1 MKKYLLAIACFF
13 SVGFASA
20 QIHKVA
26 LFDFHTLIGDTIK
39 NIDGSVREIVNIR
52 TVNLTPMLTFGQSS
66 VLSISDTQFKS
77 KDVTFVAS
85 RSTNNLWSEINQNIS
100 PNWCGISI
108 PRFASLIFE
117 VPEDCEIDSVN
128 MQKMRNYSALG
139 SMSVDTDN
147 SNNYL
152 GGETSFGIID
162 FGVWSARKTVDGK
175 SVPIH
180 GINRLTFFNGGY
192 YDALISAIEVHY
204 WSPADVLTYS
214 TISPAID
221 EETDPFTGYKLT
233 FDEEIKLQEGA
244 EFVVKDADEEVV
256 ATLTAKVEGRVLTLT
271 PEAPITKPGTY
282 TLYVSTGAIRHKVDK
297 NQEEYN
303 KAFTATFSVK
313 DHPDTF
319 LYSDIT
325 TAEGKVKTL
334 PQQIVMTF
342 PSAIGSTTLET
353 IDLMNDETVAKTA
366 TVSIDSK
373 DATKLVL
380 QFDADIT
387 EEGTYTLTFPENSIK
402 AADEFHYN
410 KALTLTYNV
419 VNYDVPSAELVA
431 KADSLLALTGVGYP
445 KTNATARTT
454 LVAVAAAKDSDVKAY
469 TDAIAA
475 YIATDDVMLP
485 HYNKYYTIAK
495 VASPDADTKNYIGY
509 ADEALVS
516 TTAEADAHHFL
527 FVDVEGDRCIQLADG
542 KQMKIQLA
550 KTVDA
555 ENPEKVFGLMDVT
568 IEGFTDESEGA
579 GYVLNQ
585 VFSPEPDYTPVI
597 TPVAGDI
604 ADVTR
609 ITVTIPVAESVKY
622 NKQRPVQILRRKESI
637 LTPIDVITKPI
648 TTVGNT
654 LVIDVNFVRDD
665 TLVVSIPKGA
675 ISFYSIDHEIEVD
688 SISVEYRNKYIY
700 TFDYSIYN
708 THSTDTAH
716 KSEEMNSMGFFSDTD
731 LFINPERCVTYL
743 QTLEGRNLFN
753 GTLKKG
759 EIFRFGKEYSLL
771 TFDFGTEFNETNL
784 PDGTYVF
791 GIEKGSFGDAL
802 FGEYL
807 NDPTPANKAKCKLNN
822 VVSFIYMISN
832 IETGINDLRNN
843 GAATEIYDISGRRVA
858 APAKAGLYI
867 IGGKK
872 VIVK

>member
-1 MKKYLLAIACFF
+1 MI
-13 SVGFASA
+13 
-20 QIHKVA
+20 QRVA
-26 LFDFHTLIGDTIK
+26 TFDFHTLVGDTVK
-39 NIDGSVREIVNIR
+39 DNKGNVVSIDNIR
-52 TVNLTPMLTFGQSS
+52 SASLNPTVYMGNES
-66 VLSISDTQFKS
+66 VWPLDGKDFSFVAD
-77 KDVTFVAS
+77 DVTFSVKRGP
-85 RSTNNLWSEINQNIS
+85 RSLSNVINMNIK
-100 PNWCGISI
+100 PNWCGLQLTGGSYFSLNVPSTCSLDSI
-108 PRFASLIFE
+108 EWAS
-117 VPEDCEIDSVN
+117 
-128 MQKMRNYSALG
+128 M
-139 SMSVDTDN
+139 
-147 SNNYL
+147 
-152 GGETSFGIID
+152 
-162 FGVWSARKTVDGK
+162 
-175 SVPIH
+175 
-180 GINRLTFFNGGY
+180 GY
-192 YDALISAIEVHY
+192 YDNTGGIIIDESTKYGSINFTFWSAGMDNSENPAPLKGITTMTFLNYSGKDAVMSGIKVFY
-204 WSPADVLTYS
+204 TSPADVLEYS
-214 TISPAID
+214 TIAPAID
-221 EETDPFTGYKLT
+221 EETDPFTGYVLT
-233 FDEEIKLQEGA
+233 FAEDITVAENA
-244 EFVVKDADEEVV
+244 EFVVKDADEAVV
-256 ATLTAKVEGRVLTLT
+256 ATLVAKAEGKTLTLT

-282 TLYVSTGAIRHKVDK
+282 TLYVSAGAIRHKVNK

-342 PSAIGSTTLET
+342 SSAIGSTTLET
-353 IDLMNDETVAKTA
+353 IDLMKNETSAKTA
-366 TVSIDSK
+366 TVSIDSE

-410 KALTLTYNV
+410 KAFTLTYNV

-431 KADSLLALTGVGYP
+431 KADNLLALTGVGYP

-454 LVAVAAAKDSDVKAY
+454 LVAVTAAEDSDVKAY

-568 IEGFTDESEGA
+568 IEGFTDESEGT

-585 VFSPEPDYTPVI
+585 VFSPEPDYTVVLSP
-597 TPVAGDI
+597 
-604 ADVTR
+604 ADEQLDVLTE
-609 ITVTIPVAESVKY
+609 ITVTIPEATTIKY
-622 NKQRPVQILRRKESI
+622 NKTLPVQMLVKKDEQFINADEIIKSVKAAGNVLTIKIELKENGVYQ
-637 LTPIDVITKPI
+637 LD
-648 TTVGNT
+648 
-654 LVIDVNFVRDD
+654 
-665 TLVVSIPKGA
+665 IPEGA
-675 ISFYSIDHEIEVD
+675 ITFYSIDHDVTVKAITATYD
-688 SISVEYRNKYIY
+688 ISRRYGLQYDLTSV
-700 TFDYSIYN
+700 YSVYN
-708 THSTDTAH
+708 TLNTDVPH
-716 KSEEMNSMGFFSDTD
+716 KSAEMNNVGFYCIDTE
-731 LFINPERCVTYL
+731 LFINPDKCVAYL
-743 QTLEGRNLFN
+743 QTELGRNLFT
-753 GTLKKG
+753 GTLIKSNTVWG
-759 EIFRFGKEYSLL
+759 NENRSTLS
-771 TFDFGTEFNETNL
+771 FDFGTEFNETNL

-791 GIEKGSFGDAL
+791 GVEMGSFGDSNY
-802 FGEYL
+802 GEYL
-807 NDPTPANKAKCKLNN
+807 ANPTSANKAKSHVNHVLSFTYE
-822 VVSFIYMISN
+822 VSN
-832 IETGINDLRNN
+832 TETGINDLRNN

>member
-1 MKKYLLAIACFF
+1 MC
-13 SVGFASA
+13 
-20 QIHKVA
+20 
-26 LFDFHTLIGDTIK
+26 
-39 NIDGSVREIVNIR
+39 
-52 TVNLTPMLTFGQSS
+52 
-66 VLSISDTQFKS
+66 
-77 KDVTFVAS
+77 
-85 RSTNNLWSEINQNIS
+85 
-100 PNWCGISI
+100 
-108 PRFASLIFE
+108 
-117 VPEDCEIDSVN
+117 
-128 MQKMRNYSALG
+128 
-139 SMSVDTDN
+139 SM
-147 SNNYL
+147 
-152 GGETSFGIID
+152 
-162 FGVWSARKTVDGK
+162 
-175 SVPIH
+175 
-180 GINRLTFFNGGY
+180 GY
-192 YDALISAIEVHY
+192 YDCTGGIVIDEDTQYGDMHYGFWRAGLESEQNPIALKGISTMTFRNFSGMDAVMSGIKVFY
-204 WSPADVLTYS
+204 TSPADVLEYS
-214 TISPAID
+214 TIAPAID
-221 EETDPFTGYKLT
+221 EETDPFTGYVLT
-233 FDEEIKLQEGA
+233 FAEDITVAENA
-244 EFVVKDADEEVV
+244 EFVVKDADEAVV
-256 ATLTAKVEGRVLTLT
+256 ATLEAKAEGKTLTLT

-282 TLYVSTGAIRHKVDK
+282 TLYVSAGAIRHKVTK

-319 LYSDIT
+319 LYSEIT

-342 PSAIGSTTLET
+342 PSAIGSTTFAT
-353 IDLMNDETVAKTA
+353 IDLMKDETTAKTA
-366 TVSIDSK
+366 NVSIDGG

-410 KALTLTYNV
+410 KAFTLTYNV
-419 VNYDVPSAELVA
+419 VGYDVPSAKLVA

-445 KTNATARTT
+445 KTNATARTA
-454 LVAVAAAKDSDVKAY
+454 LVAVAAAENSDVKAY

-495 VASPDADTKNYIGY
+495 VASPDAETKNYIGY
-509 ADEALVS
+509 AEEALVS
-516 TTAEADAHHFL
+516 TTTEADAHHFL

-568 IEGFTDESEGA
+568 IEGFTDESEGV
-579 GYVLNQ
+579 GYVIEQTL
-585 VFSPEPDYTPVI
+585 SSDPDYTPVI

-604 ADVTR
+604 ADVTK

-622 NKQRPVQILRRKESI
+622 NKQRPVQILRNKENK

-654 LVIDVNFVRDD
+654 LVIDVNIVKDD

-700 TFDYSIYN
+700 TFDYSYYY
-708 THSTDTAH
+708 THSTEIAH

-743 QTLEGRNLFN
+743 QTTEGRNLFM

-759 EIFRFGKEYSLL
+759 TIFNFGKENTLL
-771 TFDFGTEFNETNL
+771 TFDFDIEFNETNL

-822 VVSFIYMISN
+822 VLSFTYMISN
-832 IETGINDLRNN
+832 TETGINDLRNN